1 MPDSERTG
9 DEFDLFISYVRRDVQ
24 VEADGARLDV
34 VAELKHELER
44 HRRRDLATGRMH
56 RFRVCTDVEDF
67 SLDGSFTDVMRRRIA
82 GSRLLLL
89 VCTPGVAN
97 SEHVQNELSIESKL
111 ASRRKPIAAI
121 LSMAP
126 ASAAPLLFSDTD
138 VAADL
143 QAPSGASRRE
153 WQHVLRREAHK
164 IVASAWDMPVRD
176 VYDRFEADAHRV
188 RRQIGAAAGGV
199 VALAVL
205 MVVALAGEYG
215 IHRTRVL
222 PLAESLV
229 APAGVGFAADGSTP
243 VVVKDKLLLT
253 WANGQDQ
260 LPVRHPLPFAVLR
273 AAAAAPGQLAIGG
286 LNKAGRITLPGLE
299 QTHDVSVDGK
309 ILQVV
314 GTPTAV
320 LISTESGDLLQVGA
334 DGTTRRAP
342 RPTSVSGRRFTAFR
356 ETGPMK
362 YGDTLAVWG
371 DRWVASAT
379 LDGRLA
385 VLDRSRGVLLIAPEP
400 QFEQAAPVV
409 DQPDPILYET
419 ENTRPIGAVVFVSDK
434 ELLFAEGA
442 GLRRVDLSTG
452 RITRLEHCPIELV
465 RQLHVMFGGRDIVA
479 LTSSTIEV
487 LQRPSDGSAKLQ
499 CRQRTSLAPKSSPR
513 SALSADG
520 KTLLIAYFDGAP
532 ELWRFTFRLF
542 GYDW

>member
-1 MPDSERTG
+1 MPESERTG

-44 HRRRDLATGRMH
+44 HRSRDLATGRMR

-97 SEHVQNELSIESKL
+97 SEHVQNELRIESKL
-111 ASRRKPIAAI
+111 TSRRKPIAAI

-153 WQHVLRREAHK
+153 WQDVLRREAHK

-176 VYDRFEADAHRV
+176 VYDRFEADARRA

-273 AAAAAPGQLAIGG
+273 ATAAVPGQLAIGG
-286 LNKAGRITLPGLE
+286 LNKAGRIALPGLQ

-309 ILQVV
+309 IQQVV

-320 LISTESGDLLQVGA
+320 LVSTESGDLLQVGA

-342 RPTSVSGRRFTAFR
+342 RPTSVSGRRFAAFR

-379 LDGRLA
+379 LDGRLT
-385 VLDRSRGVLLIAPEP
+385 VLDRSWGVLLIAPEP

-465 RQLHVMFGGRDIVA
+465 RQLHVMPGGRDIVA

-487 LQRPSDGSAKLQ
+487 LQLPSDGSAKLQ